1 MLFLIRATSAIVLL
15 WAVAG
20 CGGDPTVV
28 TTEDGEEVTVSQSG
42 DGVDVTIANDSGGQT
57 RIQAS
62 SSGLSLPD
70 EWPDDLETLP
80 GIKVMTTATTPQ
92 GLMVSLESPKS
103 SSETIAFH
111 EQKLRDAGWEIQM
124 NMKQPNGGMLNAT
137 KGERSVNVVVS
148 TSDETTAINIVL
160 GSK

>member
-1 MLFLIRATSAIVLL
+1 MFTQFKATFAIASLAMVI
-15 WAVAG
+15 G
-20 CGGDPTVV
+20 CGGDRTVV
-28 TTEDGEEVTVSQSG
+28 TTEDGEEVRVSQSG

-92 GLMVSLESPKS
+92 GLVVSLESPKS
-103 SSETIAFH
+103 SGETLAFH
-111 EQKLRDAGWEIQM
+111 EQTLRDAGWEIQM
-124 NMKQPNGGMLNAT
+124 NMKLPDGGMLTAT

-148 TSDETTAINIVL
+148 SNDGKTAINIVL

>member
-1 MLFLIRATSAIVLL
+1 MLIQIRAASAIVLL
-15 WAVAG
+15 FAVVG
-20 CGGDPTVV
+20 CGGDQTVV

-42 DGVDVTIANDSGGQT
+42 DAVDVTIANDSGGQT

-62 SSGLSLPD
+62 SAGLSLPD

-92 GLMVSLESPKS
+92 GLVVSLESPKS
-103 SSETIAFH
+103 SSETLAFH

-124 NMKQPNGGMLNAT
+124 NMKLPDGGMLTAT

-148 TSDETTAINIVL
+148 SSDGKTAINIVL